1 MTASVKNLTGKVNAG
16 TPKMRQIGDR
26 LVALGRLD
34 CRVLLAVRPTRGRP
48 VSTLR
53 GTRAGLQGDPTVSDS
68 HLHRKDD

>member
-34 CRVLLAVRPTRGRP
+34 RRVLLAVRPTAVGSCP
-48 VSTLR
+48 LPR
-53 GTRAGLQGDPTVSDS
+53 GTRVGLQSDLTVSDG